1 MQLRQEKI
9 RINRKE
15 MREIKRMDHAQ
26 MEQRLTEAM
35 RLGYTASE
43 AERDLE
49 IALAVEET
57 GRRWHQALQKAVK
70 ALRGIGEKR
79 KELLMEYVKIELE
92 KEGICRK

>member
-35 RLGYTASE
+35 SLGYAAGK
-43 AERDLE
+43 AERDRE
-49 IALAVEET
+49 ITCAVEET
-57 GRRWHQALQKAVK
+57 GRRWQSAVQKAVK
-70 ALRGIGEKR
+70 ALKGIGEKR
-79 KELLMEYVKIELE
+79 KELLMEYVEIELE